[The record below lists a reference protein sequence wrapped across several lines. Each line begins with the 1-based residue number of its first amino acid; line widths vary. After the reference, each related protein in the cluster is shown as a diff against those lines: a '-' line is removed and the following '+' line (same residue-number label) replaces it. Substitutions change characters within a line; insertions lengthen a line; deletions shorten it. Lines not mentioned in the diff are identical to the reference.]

1 MAENDF
7 EKLADAYE
15 FGSTYPVVT
24 TPSSPQAGASSA
36 PESSLQRQV
45 TQAIQGVLG
54 RSFRQGDH
62 RSFKAALEVS
72 FEYREIEGRPSYEW
86 KPRAYPAVGAT
97 DIGGGI
103 SGAQYT
109 LVSFAAGMHR
119 QARPLIDDLHSLV
132 PGLDEENFEA
142 VKAIFSTAFDEFV
155 GELSREGGPR
165 APRANALALSIFDPN
180 VGAGYLVQLGALLG
194 MVVTSTNSKTGEVTT
209 KTRNGRFSFVRDNVV
224 TSVEEGHL
232 TNFIA
237 ISGYYFAVADSWKL
251 FFDNFFKEKKDLGG
265 RLLDIERQLAV
276 VEDGVGEV
284 FVAMDSVNVDQSERL
299 VTIVNFTDDEEGD
312 TTNNLSVEDF
322 LSWVASFASGEAPQL
337 IREGGKL
344 GVKAIAPTAQL
355 LRNMTS
361 QLIRKCEDIRE
372 MEGEE
377 SESGL
382 PNQFG
387 HLRVIDP
394 LRELKRYLN
403 ALFVTANS
411 DF

>member
-24 TPSSPQAGASSA
+24 TPSSPQAGAASA
-36 PESSLQRQV
+36 PESSLQRHV

-54 RSFRQGDH
+54 RSFKQGDH

-72 FEYREIEGRPSYEW
+72 FEYREVEGRPAYAW

-109 LVSFAAGMHR
+109 LVSFAAGMHQ

-132 PGLDEENFEA
+132 PDVDEENFEA

-165 APRANALALSIFDPN
+165 AARANALSQSIFDSN
-180 VGAGYLVQLGALLG
+180 AGTGYLVQLGVLLG
-194 MVVTSTNSKTGEVTT
+194 MLSVSTNTKTGAVTA
-209 KTRNGRFSFVRDNVV
+209 KTRGGRVLFVRDNVV
-224 TSVEEGHL
+224 TSAEEGYL

-237 ISGYYFAVADSWKL
+237 VSSYYFAVADSWKL
-251 FFDNFFKEKKDLGG
+251 FFDNFFKEKTDLGG

-284 FVAMDSVNVDQSERL
+284 FVAMDSVNVDQAERL
-299 VTIVNFTDDEEGD
+299 VTIINFTDDVAGETE
-312 TTNNLSVEDF
+312 NNLSVEDF
-322 LSWVASFASGEAPQL
+322 LSWVASFASREAPQL
-337 IREGGKL
+337 IRDGGKL

-355 LRNMTS
+355 LHGMTS
-361 QLIRKCEDIRE
+361 QLINKCEAIKD

>member
-24 TPSSPQAGASSA
+24 TPSSPQPGASSA

-54 RSFRQGDH
+54 RSFKQGDH

-86 KPRAYPAVGAT
+86 RPRAYPSVGAT

-109 LVSFAAGMHR
+109 LVSFASGMHR

-194 MVVTSTNSKTGEVTT
+194 MVVTSTNSKTGEITT

-299 VTIVNFTDDEEGD
+299 VTVVNFTDDEEGD

-361 QLIRKCEDIRE
+361 QLIRKCEDIKE